1 MNRLYWPTSGSNK
14 FTLHHSTDLG
24 NLSSKNLLTKVCQ
37 VNAICLHEYFFL
49 QCSLPPTC
57 CLHHQR
63 IFVVWIRNIEY
74 LVLSYTLSFTISELF
89 HDRNCTYIDH
99 EMIMLIAQTAR
110 TDTGLPKVD
119 EFIEELIWQTHA
131 SWVLSIINSSLERE
145 FFGNCRLLFQQAKN
159 KKPKYNLEYSFGY
172 VIIYMYH
179 FLTMDL
185 VKTSR
190 KC

>member
-1 MNRLYWPTSGSNK
+1 M
-14 FTLHHSTDLG
+14 
-24 NLSSKNLLTKVCQ
+24 
-37 VNAICLHEYFFL
+37 
-49 QCSLPPTC
+49 
-57 CLHHQR
+57 
-63 IFVVWIRNIEY
+63 IETA
-74 LVLSYTLSFTISELF
+74 L
-89 HDRNCTYIDH
+89 YIDH

-145 FFGNCRLLFQQAKN
+145 IYFGNCRLLFQQAKN
-159 KKPKYNLEYSFGY
+159 KTPKYNLEYSFGY

>member
-1 MNRLYWPTSGSNK
+1 M
-14 FTLHHSTDLG
+14 
-24 NLSSKNLLTKVCQ
+24 
-37 VNAICLHEYFFL
+37 
-49 QCSLPPTC
+49 
-57 CLHHQR
+57 
-63 IFVVWIRNIEY
+63 IETA
-74 LVLSYTLSFTISELF
+74 L
-89 HDRNCTYIDH
+89 YIDH

-119 EFIEELIWQTHA
+119 EFFEELIWQTHA

-145 FFGNCRLLFQQAKN
+145 FFLATVVSYFN
-159 KKPKYNLEYSFGY
+159 KRRTKHQNTILSIHLY

>member
-1 MNRLYWPTSGSNK
+1 M
-14 FTLHHSTDLG
+14 
-24 NLSSKNLLTKVCQ
+24 
-37 VNAICLHEYFFL
+37 
-49 QCSLPPTC
+49 
-57 CLHHQR
+57 
-63 IFVVWIRNIEY
+63 IETA
-74 LVLSYTLSFTISELF
+74 L
-89 HDRNCTYIDH
+89 YIDH

-145 FFGNCRLLFQQAKN
+145 FFFWQLSSPISTSEEQKTKIQF
-159 KKPKYNLEYSFGY
+159 EYSFGY